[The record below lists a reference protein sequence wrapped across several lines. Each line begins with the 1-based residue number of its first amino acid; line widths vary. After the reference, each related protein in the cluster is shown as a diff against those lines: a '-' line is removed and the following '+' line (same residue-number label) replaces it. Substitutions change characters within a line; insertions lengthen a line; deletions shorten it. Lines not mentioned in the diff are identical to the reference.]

1 MVFDTTTSVRV
12 TRRFSAS
19 AQRVFDAWLDPKRA
33 SRWLFATPTGTMV
46 RAEIDARVGGKF
58 AFVDRRDGED
68 VEHVGEYLEIKRP
81 QRLVFTLHV
90 PKYSSDTTRVSIDI
104 LPVEESGCVLTLM
117 HEGVS
122 EEMAPRVQEG
132 WGKIL
137 DDLAA
142 EAVPTA

>member
-1 MVFDTTTSVRV
+1 MTPDLLSLVRV

-19 AQRVFDAWLDPKRA
+19 ADRVFDAWLDPKRA

-46 RAEIDARVGGKF
+46 RAEVDARVGGKF

-81 QRLVFTLHV
+81 RRLVFTLRV
-90 PKYSSDTTRVSIDI
+90 PKYTSDTTRVSIDI
-104 LPVEESGCVLTLM
+104 LPVEGSGCVLTLT

-122 EEMAPRVQEG
+122 DEMAPRVQEG

-137 DDLAA
+137 DDLSC
-142 EAVPTA
+142 